1 MQHGQP
7 NAVLRPGQDV
17 FHMAVKRTPDAT
29 GSSEN
34 PGLTLTAE
42 SRLIRP
48 TGVDSF
54 KNLNL
59 ILVKSALKMRFKYIL
74 CMYKNIYDYTKYIQ
88 IYVTIPINRYTT
100 LSHAVVMQSLFLKK
114 LLFINPKLIAK
125 ESLKPML
132 QTQCSHQEDTIHCR
146 YKPDY
151 KILGH
156 ILTISIFIK
165 Q

>member
-1 MQHGQP
+1 
-7 NAVLRPGQDV
+7 
-17 FHMAVKRTPDAT
+17 
-29 GSSEN
+29 
-34 PGLTLTAE
+34 
-42 SRLIRP
+42 
-48 TGVDSF
+48 
-54 KNLNL
+54 
-59 ILVKSALKMRFKYIL
+59 
-74 CMYKNIYDYTKYIQ
+74 MYKNIYDYTKYIQ

-156 ILTISIFIK
+156 VLTISIFIK